1 MHHMGLSLHELVVC
15 LLAYIQQMYWRVF
28 CRSLIFDLDERV
40 AILQQWIWGF
50 VLQRVV
56 FDLEELLGHRLG
68 VYFDGGSLVL
78 VRMSVLV
85 CILSPLLPWLE
96 DFAMGLVVQLPVEWK
111 VFWTMLGWKGCLLR
125 LVFGARGPGVLFA
138 WFWRFDGGLHF

>member
-1 MHHMGLSLHELVVC
+1 MHHMGLLLHELVVR
-15 LLAYIQQMYWRVF
+15 LLAYIQQMHSKVF

-68 VYFDGGSLVL
+68 VYLDGGSLVL
-78 VRMSVLV
+78 VRMSLLA
-85 CILSPLLPWLE
+85 CILFPVLQWLE
-96 DFAMGLVVQLPVEWK
+96 GFAMGLVVQLLVEWEA
-111 VFWTMLGWKGCLLR
+111 FWTMIGWKGCLLR
-125 LVFGARGPGVLFA
+125 VALDV
-138 WFWRFDGGLHF
+138 WC

>member
-1 MHHMGLSLHELVVC
+1 MHHMGLSLHELVVR
-15 LLAYIQQMYWRVF
+15 LLVYIQQMHSRVF

-56 FDLEELLGHRLG
+56 FDLEELLGRRLG
-68 VYFDGGSLVL
+68 VYLDGGSPVL
-78 VRMSVLV
+78 VRMSVLA
-85 CILSPLLPWLE
+85 CMLSSLLPWPE

-125 LVFGARGPGVLFA
+125 VALGV
-138 WFWRFDGGLHF
+138 WC